1 MSIEVSI
8 KKNFGAFRLDVSF
21 SGGNEVLAILG
32 GSGCGKSMT
41 LRCIAGIVTP
51 DEGRITVDGVPFST
65 LKKRSTSRPRSGRP
79 GCCSR
84 ITHCSTT

>member
-32 GSGCGKSMT
+32 GSGCGK
-41 LRCIAGIVTP
+41 A
-51 DEGRITVDGVPFST
+51 
-65 LKKRSTSRPRSGRP
+65 
-79 GCCSR
+79 
-84 ITHCSTT
+84 

>member
-32 GSGCGKSMT
+32 GSVGAILGMRVWHHKT
-41 LRCIAGIVTP
+41 RHWYFKYGLPAILLAQLALAWYLG
-51 DEGRITVDGVPFST
+51 G
-65 LKKRSTSRPRSGRP
+65 L
-79 GCCSR
+79 
-84 ITHCSTT
+84 H